1 LTEPATRAD
10 DAALEAI
17 LGHRFR
23 DRELLGR
30 ALTHPSLAQPRGMFE
45 RLEFLGDRVL
55 GLVTADMLLTRFPG
69 EAEGDLARRHAVLVS
84 RDSLAAIAMALDLG
98 AHLRL
103 ARGEEG
109 SGGRKNPGV
118 LADALEAVIGA
129 LYRDGGLDAARR
141 FIAAQ
146 LTPVIERALTPP
158 RDPKTALQEWAQGRG
173 LKLPTYRTL
182 EATGPAHQ
190 PHFRIEV
197 AVEGFPPQSG
207 EGASKR
213 AAERE
218 AAERLLAAVMGGRA

>member
-1 LTEPATRAD
+1 LTEPASRAD
-10 DAALEAI
+10 DAALETR

-23 DRELLGR
+23 DRDLLGR

-55 GLVTADMLLTRFPG
+55 GLAVADMLLTRFPG

-84 RDSLAAIAMALDLG
+84 RDSLAAIAMAMDLG

-109 SGGRKNPGV
+109 SGGRRNPGV

-129 LYRDGGLDAARR
+129 LYRDGGLEAAQR

-146 LTPVIERALTPP
+146 LTPVIESALTPP

-173 LKLPTYRTL
+173 LKLPSYRTL

-213 AAERE
+213 AAERA
-218 AAERLLAAVMGGRA
+218 AAERLLAAVTGGRA

>member
-1 LTEPATRAD
+1 MTDPAPRAD
-10 DAALEAI
+10 DAALEAA
-17 LGHRFR
+17 LGHQFK

-30 ALTHPSLAQPRGMFE
+30 ALTHPSLALKRGMFE

-55 GLVTADMLLTRFPG
+55 GLVVADLLMARFPG
-69 EAEGDLARRHAVLVS
+69 EVEGDLARRHAVLVS
-84 RDSLAAIAMALDLG
+84 RDSLAAIAAAMDLG

-109 SGGRKNPGV
+109 SGGRRNPGM

-129 LYRDGGLDAARR
+129 LYRDGGLEAARR
-141 FIAAQ
+141 FIAGRLAP
-146 LTPVIERALTPP
+146 LIDRETAPP

-173 LKLPTYRTL
+173 LNLPAYRTVT
-182 EATGPAHQ
+182 ATGPAHQ
-190 PHFRIEV
+190 PHFRVEV
-197 AVEGFPPQSG
+197 SVEGHAPGVG

-218 AAERLLAAVMGGRA
+218 AALRLLKSLKGSGR